1 MTNKCAVLLAVA
13 ALSFSGASSGQQ
25 MMDHAKMHNMSAAT
39 DARELLKL
47 SPEAVDALRADMQHM
62 TAALASVL
70 ELLAADKRAEA
81 AKALEEG
88 LGVTAMSTHPG
99 MMKASQEMPESARM
113 LGMGTHKA
121 ASELAANL
129 KSAKPAAIYSG
140 LQRVVAGCS
149 SCHAAYRV
157 R

>member
-1 MTNKCAVLLAVA
+1 MNIYAGWLAFA
-13 ALSFSGASSGQQ
+13 ALLLSGTAFGQQ
-25 MMDHAKMHNMSAAT
+25 TMEHSHMHGMAPAADT
-39 DARELLKL
+39 RELLKL
-47 SPEAVDALRADMQHM
+47 APETTEALRADMRHM
-62 TAALASVL
+62 TTSLGQVL
-70 ELLAADKRAEA
+70 ELLAANKRGEA
-81 AKALEEG
+81 AKLLENG

-113 LGMGTHKA
+113 LGMNAHKA
-121 ASELAANL
+121 ASELAATL
-129 KSAKPAAIYSG
+129 KDAKPAAIYSG